1 MKTRISDKII
11 PREQAVAFGARL
23 HASGQRIVFTNG
35 CFDLLHPGHVRY
47 LEEASL
53 LGDVLVI
60 GLNTDHSVRSLDKSP
75 SRPIQDEQARAQ
87 VLAALASVGA
97 VVLFDE
103 PTPLELI
110 REIGPDVL
118 VKGAD
123 YRPEDIVGYDLVTA
137 RGGKILTI
145 PFVPG
150 YSTTSIEQ
158 KILKAHQGGA

>member
-1 MKTRISDKII
+1 MKQRILDKII
-11 PREQAVAFGARL
+11 PREAAAALGAQL
-23 HASGQRIVFTNG
+23 HAEGKRIVFTNG

-53 LGDVLVI
+53 LGDVLVV
-60 GLNTDHSVRSLDKSP
+60 GLNTDQSVRGLDKSP
-75 SRPIQDEQARAQ
+75 SRPIQNEDARAQ

-97 VVLFDE
+97 VVLFGE

-123 YRPEDIVGYDLVTA
+123 YQPEAIVGYDVVTA

-145 PFVPG
+145 PFLPG
-150 YSTTSIEQ
+150 YSTTAIEQ
-158 KILKAHQGGA
+158 KILQAHQGGA

>member
-1 MKTRISDKII
+1 MKQRISDKIFS
-11 PREQAVAFGARL
+11 RRAAAELGASL
-23 HASGQRIVFTNG
+23 HAEGKRIVFTNG

-53 LGDVLVI
+53 LGDVLVV
-60 GLNTDHSVRSLDKSP
+60 GLNTDQSVRSLDKSP

-123 YRPEDIVGYDLVTA
+123 YLPEDIVGYEIVKA
-137 RGGKILTI
+137 RGGEILTI

-150 YSTTSIEQ
+150 YSTTSIEK
-158 KILKAHQGGA
+158 KILEAHRRDA

>member
-1 MKTRISDKII
+1 
-11 PREQAVAFGARL
+11 V
-23 HASGQRIVFTNG
+23 V
-35 CFDLLHPGHVRY
+35 
-47 LEEASL
+47 
-53 LGDVLVI
+53 
-60 GLNTDHSVRSLDKSP
+60 GLNTDQSVRSLDKSP

-123 YRPEDIVGYDLVTA
+123 YLPEDIVGYEIVKA
-137 RGGKILTI
+137 RGGEILTI

-150 YSTTSIEQ
+150 YSTTSIEK
-158 KILKAHQGGA
+158 KILEAHRRDA